1 MNYKIIL
8 ASNSPRRKELL
19 AGLDIPF
26 EVKVISGIDESY
38 PADLDAY
45 QVAEFICKKKAEA
58 YRPLLNGNNS
68 AGELDESE
76 TLILTADTVVI
87 APTAGEQNDQEGK
100 GVILGKPRD
109 AEDARRMLKMLSGK
123 THHVVTG
130 VCLTTQHKQR
140 SFSVTTEVT
149 FKPLSEDE
157 ISYYINHYQPFDK
170 AGAYGIQE
178 WIGYIGC
185 TGLKGS
191 YFNVMGL
198 PPSQVLYFLWFSSAT
213 SYQLVLKYEHPVQR
227 IDVLS

>member
-1 MNYKIIL
+1 MLRSGKDIL
-8 ASNSPRRKELL
+8 CEGAQGTMLDVEEL
-19 AGLDIPF
+19 
-26 EVKVISGIDESY
+26 V
-38 PADLDAY
+38 
-45 QVAEFICKKKAEA
+45 
-58 YRPLLNGNNS
+58 
-68 AGELDESE
+68 ESE

-149 FKPLSEDE
+149 FKPLSDDE

-191 YFNVMGL
+191 EDGGWYCKA
-198 PPSQVLYFLWFSSAT
+198 FLMT
-213 SYQLVLKYEHPVQR
+213 R
-227 IDVLS
+227 

>member
-45 QVAEFICKKKAEA
+45 KVAEFICKKKAEA

-68 AGELDESE
+68 VGELDESE

-87 APTAGEQNDQEGK
+87 APTAGEQNDQEGT

-130 VCLTTQHKQR
+130 VCLTTQHEQR

-149 FKPLSEDE
+149 FKPLSDDE
-157 ISYYINHYQPFDK
+157 ISYYIDHY
-170 AGAYGIQE
+170 
-178 WIGYIGC
+178 
-185 TGLKGS
+185 
-191 YFNVMGL
+191 
-198 PPSQVLYFLWFSSAT
+198 
-213 SYQLVLKYEHPVQR
+213 
-227 IDVLS
+227 